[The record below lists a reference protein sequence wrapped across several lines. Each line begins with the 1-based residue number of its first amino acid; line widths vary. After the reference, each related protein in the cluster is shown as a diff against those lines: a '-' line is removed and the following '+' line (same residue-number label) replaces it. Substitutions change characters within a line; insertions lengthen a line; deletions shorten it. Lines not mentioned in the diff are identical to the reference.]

1 MPPPL
6 PPLPAPL
13 VACVN
18 SSEDLVWL
26 LAEYFREEGFRAVT
40 QVSSSHTDPTRLL
53 TFLRDLQPDACLYA
67 ISPPYEAGWAEFQ
80 RLTAAVPA
88 LPFVLTTTNKPA
100 LDALVGPTDAL
111 EIIGKPYDL
120 DQLVAAVRRALARQ
134 HA

>member
-1 MPPPL
+1 MSPPL

-26 LAEYFREEGFRAVT
+26 LAEYFRDEGFRAVT
-40 QVSSSHTDPTRLL
+40 QVSSSRTDPTRLL
-53 TFLRDLQPDACLYA
+53 TFLTDLQPDACLYA
-67 ISPPYEAGWAEFQ
+67 IAPPYEAGWTEFQ
-80 RLTAAVPA
+80 RLTMAVPA

-120 DQLVAAVRRALARQ
+120 DEIVAAVRRALARQ

>member
-1 MPPPL
+1 MPPAPS
-6 PPLPAPL
+6 LPAPL
-13 VACVN
+13 IACIN

-26 LAEYFREEGFRAVT
+26 LAEYFRDEGFRAVT
-40 QVSSSHTDPTRLL
+40 QVSSSRTDPTRLL
-53 TFLRDLQPDACLYA
+53 VFLRDLQPDACLYA

-80 RLTAAVPA
+80 RLTAAM
-88 LPFVLTTTNKPA
+88 PFVLTTTNKVA

-120 DQLVAAVRRALARQ
+120 DELVAAVRRALVRQ